1 MFVGALATTLGQ
13 VQHKQSATGQ
23 NCKTKTLQHVKV
35 PHEIVQHIKDCW
47 TKKVEHG
54 IGAV

>member
-1 MFVGALATTLGQ
+1 MQ
-13 VQHKQSATGQ
+13 KVQQERNAKRKHLK
-23 NCKTKTLQHVKV
+23 HVKV